1 MAAGSDQEQNR
12 TEPATPFKLRQAR
25 KRGQVAKSLEINS
38 LLILSVALLV
48 IYAWGEVMLRRQFEL
63 SRELINNAH
72 RLDLDVASAMGLY
85 EFVLRA
91 LGGILGPFVIAL
103 VITAVLANLS
113 QTGPIFSF
121 FPLKPD
127 VTKLNPV
134 NGFKRVFSKKLLFE
148 SIKSIIKMTI
158 FGSVIFFGIKAL
170 LPAIMAMIDADPQ
183 VYPTLLMDQGRG
195 LIYKLLLVLVI
206 IALADLLYSRWDYA
220 RQMRMSRR
228 EVKEEVKRREGD
240 PQIRARIRQLQKEA
254 VHRAGAVEKVPEA
267 DVLIANPTRLA
278 VALQYEREVMPT
290 PRVIAKGANGLAA
303 KMRELARR
311 HKVPIVENP
320 SLARTLFRRAEIGEG
335 IPEAVFPVVAKILA
349 WIYLQ
354 KEKHSGRVR

>member
-12 TEPATPFKLRQAR
+12 TEPATPFKLREAR
-25 KRGQVAKSLEINS
+25 KRGQVAKSLETNS

-63 SRELINNAH
+63 SRQLFNNAH
-72 RLDLDVASAMGLY
+72 RLNLDFSSAVGLY
-85 EFVLRA
+85 EFVLRT
-91 LGGILGPFVIAL
+91 LSGILGPFVIAL
-103 VITAVLANLS
+103 VITAVLANMF

-127 VTKLNPV
+127 VAKLNPV

-148 SIKSIIKMTI
+148 SIKTIIKMII
-158 FGSVIFFGIKAL
+158 FGSIIFFGIKAL
-170 LPAIMAMIDADPQ
+170 LPAVMATVDTDPQ
-183 VYPTLLMDQGRG
+183 VYPALLMDQGRG
-195 LIYKLLLVLVI
+195 LIYKLLLVIIV

-254 VHRAGAVEKVPEA
+254 VRRAGAVERVPEA
-267 DVLIANPTRLA
+267 DVLITNPTRLA
-278 VALQYEREVMPT
+278 IALQYEREVMTT
-290 PRVIAKGANGLAA
+290 PRIIAKGANALAA

-311 HKVPIVENP
+311 HGVPIVENP
-320 SLARTLFRRAEIGEG
+320 PLAKTLFGQADIEDG

-349 WIYLQ
+349 WVYLQ
-354 KEKHSGRVR
+354 KGKNPGRVR

>member
-1 MAAGSDQEQNR
+1 M
-12 TEPATPFKLRQAR
+12 
-25 KRGQVAKSLEINS
+25 
-38 LLILSVALLV
+38 
-48 IYAWGEVMLRRQFEL
+48 M
-63 SRELINNAH
+63 
-72 RLDLDVASAMGLY
+72 
-85 EFVLRA
+85 
-91 LGGILGPFVIAL
+91 AL
-103 VITAVLANLS
+103 VVAAVLANMF

-134 NGFKRVFSKKLLFE
+134 NGFKRIFSKKLLFE
-148 SIKSIIKMTI
+148 AIKTIIKMII
-158 FGSVIFFGIKAL
+158 FGSVIFFGIKSL

-183 VYPTLLMDQGRG
+183 VYPVLLMDQGRG
-195 LIYKLLLVLVI
+195 LIYKLLLVLVV